1 MPGNGYQNKLAP
13 PSAADAKVATA
24 SKSTTIFRFLSFIG
38 PYVLIGFFALMSLFN
53 FNFKGVIY
61 IIGVILLLVLA
72 SAICGIYGEG
82 AGETKFVC
90 TIFGIE
96 NGLFE
101 DVPFGVLVYTYTFIY
116 LLLPM
121 IQTSSINYPM
131 LISLMLIGAV
141 EVVVQSSNGCV
152 NFLQLVITIICSIIF
167 GFMWSAFILSVEPD
181 LLYHTDFTSDRA
193 VCSMPSEQKFKCK
206 VYKNGELITTM
217 TK

>member
-1 MPGNGYQNKLAP
+1 
-13 PSAADAKVATA
+13 
-24 SKSTTIFRFLSFIG
+24 
-38 PYVLIGFFALMSLFN
+38 MSLFN

-72 SAICGIYGEG
+72 STICGIYGEE
-82 AGETKFVC
+82 AGGVQKNFVC

-96 NGLFE
+96 NGLFK
-101 DVPFGVLVYTYTFIY
+101 DVPFGVLVYTYTFMY

-141 EVVVQSSNGCV
+141 EVVVQSSAYGCV
-152 NFLQLVITIICSIIF
+152 EIRQLLITIICSIIF

>member
-1 MPGNGYQNKLAP
+1 MPDRKRQQVGGEKL
-13 PSAADAKVATA
+13 
-24 SKSTTIFRFLSFIG
+24 TIFPFLSFIG

-72 SAICGIYGEG
+72 SLGFVIFENK
-82 AGETKFVC
+82 AGVALTSTTPLAEEPKLVC
-90 TIFGIE
+90 TIFGTT
-96 NGLFE
+96 NPFFKN
-101 DVPFGVLVYTYTFIY
+101 VPFGVLVYTYTFMY

-141 EVVVQSSNGCV
+141 EVVVQSSAYGCV
-152 NFLQLVITIICSIIF
+152 EIRQLLITIICSIIF
-167 GFMWSAFILSVEPD
+167 GFMWSAFILYVEPD

>member
-1 MPGNGYQNKLAP
+1 MERTQISVPKSSDN
-13 PSAADAKVATA
+13 SET
-24 SKSTTIFRFLSFIG
+24 KSTTIFRFLSFIG

-72 SAICGIYGEG
+72 STICGIYGEK
-82 AGETKFVC
+82 AGGVQKNFVC

-141 EVVVQSSNGCV
+141 EVVVQTDNKCV
-152 NFLQLVITIICSIIF
+152 EFNSILITIIISIIF
-167 GFMWSAFILSVEPD
+167 GFMWSAFILYVEPD

>member
-1 MPGNGYQNKLAP
+1 MSKSENQNKSVTESVNKP
-13 PSAADAKVATA
+13 D
-24 SKSTTIFRFLSFIG
+24 STTIFRFLSFIG

-72 SAICGIYGEG
+72 STICGIYGGE
-82 AGETKFVC
+82 AGGVQKNFVC

-141 EVVVQSSNGCV
+141 EVVVQSFNGCV

-167 GFMWSAFILSVEPD
+167 GFMWSAFILYVEPD

>member
-1 MPGNGYQNKLAP
+1 MPTNIVETRTVSGNNPQTV
-13 PSAADAKVATA
+13 SD
-24 SKSTTIFRFLSFIG
+24 STTIFPFLSLIG
-38 PYVLIGFFALMSLFN
+38 PYVLVGFFALTSLFN

-72 SAICGIYGEG
+72 STICGLYGG
-82 AGETKFVC
+82 NTTSPTNHVC
-90 TIFGIE
+90 TIFGIK
-96 NGLFE
+96 NGLLK

-121 IQTSSINYPM
+121 IQTSSINYPI

-141 EVVVQSSNGCV
+141 EVVVQTTEKCV
-152 NFLQLVITIICSIIF
+152 QPLQLLITIICSIIF
-167 GFMWSAFILSVEPD
+167 GFMWSAFILYVEPD

>member
-1 MPGNGYQNKLAP
+1 
-13 PSAADAKVATA
+13 
-24 SKSTTIFRFLSFIG
+24 
-38 PYVLIGFFALMSLFN
+38 MSLFN

-72 SAICGIYGEG
+72 STICVIYG
-82 AGETKFVC
+82 GEKNTKQDASKFVC

-141 EVVVQSSNGCV
+141 EVVVQSSNRCV
-152 NFLQLVITIICSIIF
+152 EIPQLLITIICSIIF
-167 GFMWSAFILSVEPD
+167 GFMWSAFILYVEPD

>member
-1 MPGNGYQNKLAP
+1 MSKSVNQNKSVTESVNKP
-13 PSAADAKVATA
+13 D
-24 SKSTTIFRFLSFIG
+24 STTIFPFLSFIG

-72 SAICGIYGEG
+72 STICGIYG
-82 AGETKFVC
+82 GEENTTEDASKFVC

-101 DVPFGVLVYTYTFIY
+101 NVPFGVLVYTYTFIY

>member
-1 MPGNGYQNKLAP
+1 MEQRQNSVP
-13 PSAADAKVATA
+13 ESSDNSET
-24 SKSTTIFRFLSFIG
+24 KSTNIFPFLSFIG

-61 IIGVILLLVLA
+61 IIGVIVLLVCVGYA
-72 SAICGIYGEG
+72 
-82 AGETKFVC
+82 TKDEDNSSNKTENPVC
-90 TIFGIE
+90 TIFGTIDPYFK
-96 NGLFE
+96 N
-101 DVPFGVLVYTYTFIY
+101 VPFGVLVYTYTFIY

-141 EVVVQSSNGCV
+141 EVVVQTYKKCV
-152 NFLQLVITIICSIIF
+152 EFNSILITIIISIIF
-167 GFMWSAFILSVEPD
+167 GFMWSAFILYVEPD

>member
-1 MPGNGYQNKLAP
+1 MPDRKRQQVGGEKL
-13 PSAADAKVATA
+13 
-24 SKSTTIFRFLSFIG
+24 TIFPFLSLIG

-61 IIGVILLLVLA
+61 IIGVMILLLLA
-72 SAICGIYGEG
+72 SLVVVMLENK
-82 AGETKFVC
+82 AGVALTSTSPLAEEPKLC
-90 TIFGIE
+90 TIFGTT
-96 NGLFE
+96 NPFFKN
-101 DVPFGVLVYTYTFIY
+101 VPFGVLVYTYTFMY

-141 EVVVQSSNGCV
+141 EVVVQTTASCV
-152 NFLQLVITIICSIIF
+152 KIQLLLITIIISIIF
-167 GFMWSAFILSVEPD
+167 GFMWSAFILYVEPD